1 MDERRRAALL
11 RRCRLF
17 ATLPEADIG
26 LLAAVAGPRRYAR
39 HQVVFSEGDVA
50 DALLVVCEGGLKASS
65 GSADGESYLLTVV
78 GPGDTLGELTVADG
92 GLRSATVSAVSDV
105 LVLRLPRDDVLRVAA
120 GSPALVRAL
129 LGSLAAVVRRL
140 TGAAA
145 DLVFLDIPRRVAK
158 LLLTL
163 PTGSANRLTQA
174 EMADRVGASR
184 QSLNLALR
192 DFQRRG
198 WITVA
203 RREIGVHDREALR
216 GFVGE

>member
-1 MDERRRAALL
+1 MDEKRRAALL
-11 RRCRLF
+11 GRCPLF
-17 ATLPEADIG
+17 AALPEPDLAR
-26 LLAAVAGPRRYAR
+26 LAAVAGPRRYAR
-39 HQVVFSEGDVA
+39 HQIVFSEGDTA
-50 DALLVVCEGGLKASS
+50 DALLVVGEGSLKASS
-65 GSADGESYLLTVV
+65 SSADGENFLLAVV

-92 GLRSATVSAVSDV
+92 GLRSATVTAVSDV
-105 LVLRLPRDDVLRVAA
+105 LVLRLPREDVLRVAA
-120 GSPALVRAL
+120 GSPALVAAL

-163 PTGSANRLTQA
+163 PPTGANALTQA

-184 QSLNLALR
+184 QSLNAALQ

-198 WITVA
+198 WISVA
-203 RREIGVHDREALR
+203 RREIDVHDRRALR
-216 GFVGE
+216 SFVGE